1 MNRIAV
7 FLDEEEVTEQVSA
20 LKKDYSE
27 PYLPRADDIRLG
39 LEDATLKW
47 NEVPES
53 PETKDQSK
61 DAEQL
66 PSDTSSVASTSTRLD
81 DTVSETTTESGAGDH
96 VFELKDVS
104 VFFPEGQLT
113 VVTGPTASGKTALL
127 VCCFF
132 SPK

>member
-1 MNRIAV
+1 M
-7 FLDEEEVTEQVSA
+7 TEQVSA

-27 PYLPRADDIRLG
+27 PYLPRAEDIKLG

-53 PETKDQSK
+53 PEVKDQSNG
-61 DAEQL
+61 AEQL
-66 PSDTSSVASTSTRLD
+66 PSDTSSVASTSSTTRLD
-81 DTVSETTTESGAGDH
+81 DTVSETISESGAGDH
-96 VFELKDVS
+96 TFELKDVS

-132 SPK
+132 PKIT